1 MAIPKWHEFFPA
13 IIKLLSD
20 EQVHHRS
27 EIRKFSVAEA
37 NLTEEE
43 RTRAYPRSGDNIA
56 EDRAGWAISS
66 LKEAGLVKNVKAG
79 YYQITELGKEIFE
92 KCPENLN
99 YKFLHQYGKF
109 KFFEENYRNGNGMTR
124 SSEDFI
130 RAPENLEDV
139 AIPKWHEFFP
149 TIIKFLSDG
158 LVHHVGEMVDF
169 SAIEYH
175 LTEEEKTSRYK
186 KSGDN
191 ILATRMSWAV
201 SSLKAAGLVKNVKWG
216 YYQITDLGKEI
227 FKKCP
232 ENLNYKFLHQYGH
245 FKLFEENYRNNI
257 NSIKVK
263 ENFIENT
270 RSLDNVEDD
279 PSHKIESAIED
290 LNQSLRNDL
299 LEEIMKISDYDF
311 EHLVTKLLIKMGYG
325 SSDLNKEAVTKRSYD
340 GGIDSVVTADR
351 FGFEFICIQAKK
363 WDLKSTVG
371 RPEIQKFLGALVGKS
386 AKKGLFITTAKF
398 SSDAINFA
406 NSQLSAK
413 IVLVDGSALAD
424 LMIEYNFGVNIVKTF
439 NIKRLDSDFLMEGL

>member
-13 IIKLLSD
+13 IIKFLSD
-20 EQVHHRS
+20 GLVHHVG
-27 EIRKFSVAEA
+27 EIVDFSAIEYH
-37 NLTEEE
+37 LTEEE
-43 RTRAYPRSGDNIA
+43 KTRSYEKSGDNILA
-56 EDRAGWAISS
+56 SRVSWAISS
-66 LKEAGLVKNVKAG
+66 LKATGLVKNVKWG
-79 YYQITELGKEIFE
+79 YYQISDLGKEIFE

-109 KFFEENYRNGNGMTR
+109 KFFEENYRNGTSAPKR
-124 SSEDFI
+124 SIDFKENM
-130 RAPENLEDV
+130 ENLG
-139 AIPKWHEFFP
+139 
-149 TIIKFLSDG
+149 S
-158 LVHHVGEMVDF
+158 
-169 SAIEYH
+169 
-175 LTEEEKTSRYK
+175 
-186 KSGDN
+186 
-191 ILATRMSWAV
+191 
-201 SSLKAAGLVKNVKWG
+201 
-216 YYQITDLGKEI
+216 
-227 FKKCP
+227 
-232 ENLNYKFLHQYGH
+232 
-245 FKLFEENYRNNI
+245 
-257 NSIKVK
+257 
-263 ENFIENT
+263 
-270 RSLDNVEDD
+270 NVEDD
-279 PSHKIESAIED
+279 PSQKIESAIAD